1 MQNKKEKIVATSVL
15 EHNYI
20 YDLEMSKDE
29 KYLVFRLGNMDI
41 EKNGYNSEIYLYNIE
56 KEEYILLPVESS
68 KINKMF
74 FENNDKLVFIKNN
87 KDNSVIEKYDYINQ
101 KSIEEITVP
110 VKINNISKIDE
121 DNYLIYSTILTVE
134 DTETD
139 AYNYYTEAPFWGDAV
154 GITNG
159 KRKVLSIFNI
169 KTNDLDQIT
178 NTSMDSIGATV
189 SNGKIAYIG
198 KTIKGNIKYTNGIY
212 EYDIDTKQTKQLVD
226 EDTFNISRIQY
237 LNDELIILANDLK
250 EYGTKTSEEFF
261 KLVDGEMVK
270 QTNFDFT
277 YNTAITC
284 DIRYKKSTTNR
295 VYKDRMYFTITD
307 NYSSQIYSVDSNLNI
322 KTHSDH
328 YGSYDGYVIAEDFII
343 FIGVRGV
350 KLQEIYMI
358 KDEEVRQISK
368 FNEKYCED
376 KDLREIEKFVFNS
389 NGDDI
394 TGFVIKPSDYD
405 ENKQYP
411 GILIIHGGPYVTYG
425 DVYHHDMQFL
435 ANQGYF
441 VFYTNPH
448 GAAGRGGKFAD
459 IRGEF
464 GYKDYQDLMN
474 FTDQV
479 IFRYPNIDVNR
490 LGVTGGSYGGYMTNW
505 IIGHTD
511 RFKCAISEKSISN
524 FTTKLLA
531 TDIGWNVNKEQP
543 NATPWS
549 NYDKLW
555 DHSPLK
561 YANKAKTPT
570 LFIHGEKDHRCWISE
585 SIQMYSAMKYHDV
598 EAEMLVFK
606 GESHA
611 YSIIGK
617 PANKVKRLEV
627 MKDWFDKKLK

>member
-1 MQNKKEKIVATSVL
+1 MQNIKEQITATSVL
-15 EHNYI
+15 DHNYI
-20 YDLEMSKDE
+20 YDIEMSKDE
-29 KYLVFRLGNMDI
+29 RHIVFRLGNMDI
-41 EKNGYNSEIYLYNIE
+41 DKNGYNSEIYLYNIE
-56 KEEYILLPVESS
+56 KEEYKVLPLDSS
-68 KINKMF
+68 KIKKMF
-74 FENNDKLVFIKNN
+74 FEDSENLTVLKNESDFSLLEKINIDSLKKVETIK
-87 KDNSVIEKYDYINQ
+87 I
-101 KSIEEITVP
+101 P
-110 VKINNISKIDE
+110 VKVDNISKIDDE
-121 DNYLIYSTILTVE
+121 KYLVYSTVKTVE

-159 KRKVLSIFNI
+159 KRKVLSIFN
-169 KTNDLDQIT
+169 KNTNELELIT
-178 NTSMDSIGATV
+178 NSSMNSTNATI
-189 SNGKIAYIG
+189 SGNKIAYIG
-198 KTIKGNIKYTNGIY
+198 KNIGHNVKYTNGIY
-212 EYDIDTKQTKQLVD
+212 LYNLDTKETKVLVD
-226 EDTFNISRIQY
+226 EDSYNISRIEF
-237 LNDELIILANDLK
+237 LEDELIILANDLK

-261 KLVDGEMVK
+261 KIIDGKMVK
-270 QTNFDFT
+270 QTNLDKT
-277 YNTAITC
+277 YNTSITC

-295 VYKDRMYFTITD
+295 VYNNRMYFTVTD
-307 NYSSQIYSVDSNLNI
+307 NFSSQIYSVDKNLDI
-322 KTHSDH
+322 KTHSDNI
-328 YGSYDGYVIAEDFII
+328 GSYDGYVIGKDFII

-350 KLQEIYMI
+350 SLQEIYMI
-358 KDEEVRQISK
+358 KDDKVKQISE
-368 FNEKYCED
+368 FNKEYCNT
-376 KDLREIEKFVFNS
+376 KDLRPIEEFVFNS

-394 TGFVIKPSDYD
+394 TGFVIKPSNYD
-405 ENKQYP
+405 ENKRYP

-425 DVYHHDMQFL
+425 NVYHHDMQFL

-505 IIGHTD
+505 IIGHTN
-511 RFKCAISEKSISN
+511 RFKCAVSEKSISN

-531 TDIGWNVNKEQP
+531 TDIGWNVNREQP
-543 NATPWS
+543 NATPWTDY
-549 NYDKLW
+549 NKLW

-561 YANKAKTPT
+561 YADKAKTPT
-570 LFIHGEKDHRCWISE
+570 LFIHGDRDYRCWISE
-585 SIQMYSAMKYHDV
+585 SIQMYSALKYHNV

-606 GESHA
+606 DESHA

-627 MKDWFDKKLK
+627 MKKWFDEKLK